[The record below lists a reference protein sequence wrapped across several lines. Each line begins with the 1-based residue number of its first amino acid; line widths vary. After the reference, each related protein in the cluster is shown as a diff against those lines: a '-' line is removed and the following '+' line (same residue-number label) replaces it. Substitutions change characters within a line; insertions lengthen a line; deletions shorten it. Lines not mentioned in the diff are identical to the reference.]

1 MKWNLLSAGVFLCA
15 ASWAHSGDVDT
26 QIVSQGGTIVT
37 LADVGA
43 YMQHMPENRWAGFLD
58 SPKRV
63 DQMVIGIL
71 RNKQLQQQAIEMKL
85 DQDPSVKAE
94 IAFVT
99 MEVLSRRRMTAF
111 EKSVTYPSMEAAA
124 REQYMVHQKDY
135 AVPANVEV
143 QHVLVSTHGRT
154 DADAKALAEKVRAEA
169 MASPSGFDELVKKY
183 SEDPSKDSNTGH
195 IPDATSDKL
204 APEFADAAGK
214 LQKKDQISPVIKTQ
228 FGYHVLRLVQSE
240 PARPLEFA
248 QVKDK
253 IVAKLKE
260 NYLAEQRQAFL
271 LKFDEGQPTVNPD
284 IAKLIRERFVPA
296 GTVTPAQAATGKKD

>member
-1 MKWNLLSAGVFLCA
+1 MKWNLLSAGLFLCA
-15 ASWAHSGDVDT
+15 ATWAHAGDADT
-26 QIVSQGGTIVT
+26 QIVSQGGTTVT

-71 RNKQLQQQAIEMKL
+71 RNKQMQQQAIDMKL
-85 DQDPSVKAE
+85 DQDPGAKAE

-99 MEVLSRRRMTAF
+99 MEVLSRRRMAAF
-111 EKSVTYPSMEAAA
+111 EKSITYPSMEIAAK
-124 REQYMVHQKDY
+124 EQYMAHQKEY
-135 AVPANVEV
+135 MTPADVEV
-143 QHVLVSTHGRT
+143 QHVLVSKNGRT
-154 DADAKALAEKVRAEA
+154 DADAKALAEKVRADA
-169 MASPSGFDELVKKY
+169 VANPAGFDELVKKY
-183 SEDPSKDSNTGH
+183 SDDPSKDSNTGH

-228 FGYHVLRLVQSE
+228 FGYHVLKLVQST
-240 PARPLEFA
+240 PAHQLEYA

-253 IVAKLKE
+253 IIAKLKE
-260 NYLAEQRQAFL
+260 SYLAEQRQAFL
-271 LKFDEGQPTVNPD
+271 RKLDEGQPTVNPD
-284 IAKLIRERFVPA
+284 IAKLIRDRFIPA
-296 GTVTPAQAATGKKD
+296 GTVTPAQAATGRKD